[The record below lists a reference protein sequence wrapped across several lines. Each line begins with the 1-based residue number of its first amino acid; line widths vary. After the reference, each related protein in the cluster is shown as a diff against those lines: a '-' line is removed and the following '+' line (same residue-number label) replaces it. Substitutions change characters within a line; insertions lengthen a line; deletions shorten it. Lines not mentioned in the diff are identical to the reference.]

1 MTAVGARHL
10 EYVLDKPTM
19 PQYFRDDLEIDDHVV
34 VYRRA
39 HWDKIGG
46 RARATPGV
54 EAKISPNF
62 FSDYP
67 EDAARKLGYEGP
79 CMSVGLGSVLEEL
92 GLDPSV
98 MLAGYDDREYGL
110 TRTRVGDLRQL
121 KRASGESCPQGIM
134 ASPTKAEP
142 WHGVVFD
149 LNYRPRKDPVRKA
162 IARVSTWQIPL
173 IVVDE

>member
-1 MTAVGARHL
+1 
-10 EYVLDKPTM
+10 M

-79 CMSVGLGSVLEEL
+79 CMSGQSTSSGRSSTCMSPRSETVSRLGVS
-92 GLDPSV
+92 
-98 MLAGYDDREYGL
+98 
-110 TRTRVGDLRQL
+110 
-121 KRASGESCPQGIM
+121 
-134 ASPTKAEP
+134 SP
-142 WHGVVFD
+142 G
-149 LNYRPRKDPVRKA
+149 RCSPRKSIRSRSPPTR
-162 IARVSTWQIPL
+162 RRSTRMYSMS
-173 IVVDE
+173 